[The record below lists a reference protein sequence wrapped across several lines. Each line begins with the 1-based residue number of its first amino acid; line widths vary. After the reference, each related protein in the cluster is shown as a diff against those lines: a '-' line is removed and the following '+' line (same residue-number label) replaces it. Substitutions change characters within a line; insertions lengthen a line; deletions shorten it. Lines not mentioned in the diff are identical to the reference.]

1 MPDVLITPY
10 PSMDPFEH
18 PASHDQAPSSWEVFL
33 VMDTGVT
40 TYGVDPGG
48 VDRDLTELL
57 TEVMKEHPGV
67 RIGFQSEE
75 TKRLGYDFDFR
86 APESLRD
93 DLMAIVVDET
103 PDDAENTDDH
113 PLEEVRTAIDMALEA
128 IPKPVS
134 P

>member
-18 PASHDQAPSSWEVFL
+18 PASHDQPPSAWEVFL
-33 VMDTGVT
+33 VTDAGVVK
-40 TYGVDPGG
+40 YGVDPGEYG
-48 VDRDLTELL
+48 TDLAELL
-57 TEVMKEHPGV
+57 TDVLKEHPGV

-86 APESLRD
+86 EPERLRD
-93 DLMAIVVDET
+93 DLMEIVVDET

-128 IPKPVS
+128 IPTP
-134 P
+134 PYL